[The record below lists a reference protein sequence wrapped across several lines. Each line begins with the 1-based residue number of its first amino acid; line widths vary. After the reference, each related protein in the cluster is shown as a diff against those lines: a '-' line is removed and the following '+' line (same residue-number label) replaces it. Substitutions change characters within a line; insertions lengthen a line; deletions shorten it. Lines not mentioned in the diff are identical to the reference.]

1 MWCFVTDESL
11 DWGEIANV
19 ELEKYKAYSGGGM
32 QEFFD
37 REGGGGPRSFFSFFN
52 TKWDGEYFQSYKF
65 LGSSKAVK
73 WDPVVAR
80 ILVSDK

>member
-19 ELEKYKAYSGGGM
+19 ELEKYKAYSGGM

-37 REGGGGPRSFFSFFN
+37 REGGGAKKFLFN

>member
-19 ELEKYKAYSGGGM
+19 ELEKYKAYSGGM

-37 REGGGGPRSFFSFFN
+37 REGGGAKKFFFF
-52 TKWDGEYFQSYKF
+52 F
-65 LGSSKAVK
+65 LILNEMGNIFSHINSWAAVK
-73 WDPVVAR
+73 Q
-80 ILVSDK
+80 

>member
-1 MWCFVTDESL
+1 
-11 DWGEIANV
+11 
-19 ELEKYKAYSGGGM
+19 M

-37 REGGGGPRSFFSFFN
+37 KEGGVYQVFFLFFN

-65 LGSSKAVK
+65 LGNSKAVK